1 MKNEEIIKRYCVQI
15 RRPFCIQD
23 VADNTNIE
31 KSVVFGVIHKFQDEG
46 LIERICDTERPKLYR
61 WKLAE
66 PAKIQ
71 NKPSCETIERVR
83 LYIESGKTH
92 AEIAKELG
100 ISRSSVSMVFKHFK
114 DTGVIDV
121 QPTSEESILICRKE
135 NLRRLVKQLKI
146 DYNKDIKSMTL
157 DEIKKETERVRRENR
172 ELLTRSAV

>member
-1 MKNEEIIKRYCVQI
+1 MKNEDIIKRYCVQI

-66 PAKIQ
+66 PAKHQ
-71 NKPSCETIERVR
+71 NKPSYETIERVR

-92 AEIAKELG
+92 AEIGKELG
-100 ISRSSVSMVFKHFK
+100 ISRSSVSMAMKALRPNE
-114 DTGVIDV
+114 DIEPID
-121 QPTSEESILICRKE
+121 KE
-135 NLRRLVKQLKI
+135 KCEANLYLQRQKLRLLVKKHNINLCKEVKQMSL
-146 DYNKDIKSMTL
+146 M
-157 DEIKKETERVRRENR
+157 EIKQEIERIKN